1 MDNVD
6 KVLEAIREFFV
17 RNPDDDLHKGDLP
30 ALTGI
35 EMGSVHP
42 ILQLMCGGPS
52 SPYENGP
59 RADALRGIL
68 VRLSSGGRTKYKL
81 STKGGALFG
90 LSASTA
96 DSQAPLPLLDFA
108 TIANVL
114 LDFDGETFNSHDF
127 ERRFA
132 IRQPIEYAAIV
143 ARHGAGDVHGKP
155 YTATSYLANSLAL
168 YARKWEPAAGL
179 PQLTLDGLLSAPA
192 SGVHRKI
199 GSWRCG
205 DGSDDVA
212 TDVQAILDAP
222 EIDRTER
229 DLLVRARVGQGRF
242 RQCLLGYWRCAC
254 PVTGCNDYRVL
265 VASHIKRWC
274 DSDNRERLDPFNGLL
289 LTPNVDRL
297 FDMHLISFG
306 NDGRLLVSAR
316 VAPGLLDQLGIREE
330 TTIPLDIRHQPYLAA
345 HRERMAA
352 LDEQAG
358 FNSDEAR

>member
-6 KVLEAIREFFV
+6 KVLAALREFFA
-17 RNPDDDLHKGDLP
+17 RDPGADLHKGDVP

-68 VRLSSGGRTKYKL
+68 VRFSSGGRTKYKL
-81 STKGGALFG
+81 SAKGGAMFG

-114 LDFDGETFNSHDF
+114 LDFEGKTFNSHDF
-127 ERRFA
+127 ERQFA
-132 IRQPIEYAAIV
+132 IRQPVEYAAIV
-143 ARHGAGDVHGKP
+143 ARHGSGDAHGKP

-168 YARKWEPAAGL
+168 YARKWDPAAGL
-179 PQLTLDGLLSAPA
+179 PQLTLDGLSSAPA

-199 GSWRCG
+199 GSWRSG

-212 TDVQAILDAP
+212 ADVLAILDASG
-222 EIDRTER
+222 IDRTER
-229 DLLVRARVGQGRF
+229 DLLVKARVGQGRF
-242 RQCLLGYWRCAC
+242 RQNLLDYWRCAC

-289 LTPNVDRL
+289 LTPNMDRL

-306 NDGRLLVSAR
+306 DDGRLLVSAR
-316 VAPGLLDQLGIREE
+316 IAPAVLDQLGICVE
-330 TTIPLDIRHQPYLAA
+330 TTIPLDVRHQPYLAD

-352 LDEQAG
+352 LDAQAG
-358 FNSDEAR
+358 FNFDEPG